1 MHKLGKN
8 EFYMYFPYVVFSFP
22 TSHQP
27 PSSCMY
33 YTPLRVPTYFQKQDS
48 LILVFPYSKLI
59 HHFCVFSL
67 WTCPLCLAFFY
78 FLRYI
83 YSYNLR
89 NLNTNWYMKDT
100 YQVLKKLAP
109 SLLYFVFFA
118 SHLKYYTSIIKSAS
132 FFCLKYFTSCV

>member
-1 MHKLGKN
+1 TLRFIPLYLLLSSNLLSQPYLLDLLYVFFSIHELVKID
-8 EFYMYFPYVVFSFP
+8 FFMYLPYVVFSFP
-22 TSHQP
+22 TSHHP
-27 PSSCMY
+27 PSSSMY

-100 YQVLKKLAP
+100 
-109 SLLYFVFFA
+109 
-118 SHLKYYTSIIKSAS
+118 
-132 FFCLKYFTSCV
+132 